1 MVPMRTILWCWMG
14 AASFAAFGLW
24 AESLSWGGREEH
36 PAVVNPVMGQPTA
49 DVVSLRGE
57 WEFVARPMDKPLRNG
72 VWGRFYQET
81 NWPGARTLSVPGC
94 WEAQG
99 VGDPGMGECWV
110 PKWDHNAKPI
120 RHKYIGDGW
129 YRKTVPV
136 PAEWKGRRVWLKVGG
151 VKSCGWF
158 WVNNRQVALVE
169 NYCGTCK
176 YEITD
181 LVTPGSN
188 ATVVVQVNNVRPS
201 RKGLMSAMHRWGG
214 LYRDVEIEATPQN
227 FIDDAW
233 VRGDFDKREAEVHVA
248 VAFGDGNK
256 CKIENE
262 KCRMNEMSIRFTVD
276 GHTVEHSI
284 LQSSNPPILQSSNP
298 PILQS
303 PTPPLLHSST
313 PPIFRT
319 LSPSPCGAERDRRA

>member
-1 MVPMRTILWCWMG
+1 MVPARTVLRCWMG
-14 AASFAAFGLW
+14 AASFAAFGLR

-36 PAVVNPVMGQPTA
+36 PAVVNPVMGQAAA

-57 WEFVARPMDKPLRNG
+57 WEFVARPMNKPLRNG
-72 VWGRFYQET
+72 VWGLFYQEK
-81 NWPGARTLSVPGC
+81 NWPGARTISVPGC

-110 PKWDHNAKPI
+110 PKWDNNAKPI

-214 LYRDVEIEATPQN
+214 L
-227 FIDDAW
+227 
-233 VRGDFDKREAEVHVA
+233 
-248 VAFGDGNK
+248 
-256 CKIENE
+256 
-262 KCRMNEMSIRFTVD
+262 
-276 GHTVEHSI
+276 
-284 LQSSNPPILQSSNP
+284 
-298 PILQS
+298 
-303 PTPPLLHSST
+303 
-313 PPIFRT
+313 
-319 LSPSPCGAERDRRA
+319 